1 MYLRFFVIPLIGA
14 SAALTAAPEQ
24 KVTLRNSVAPELA
37 TTHEITTILTRRT
50 DRAGVR
56 EDAVVRLKAR
66 NVRLQLDE
74 SKVAQVK
81 AADMTIMLPGEVV
94 SLHRDGKPVARS
106 MGIEAF
112 GLPTQNWVR
121 LVTQLQTLHDGPAI
135 VPDAPLADLP
145 LLTAMLDVAHWPR
158 QPVPIGERWSRP
170 FETPEFAGTQH
181 FELKEA
187 LRVGDDSAVAVHVR
201 IEGRFQGLAAGTFA
215 FERAETQLV
224 WAKAERIVLRLT
236 GAATYMLLRDE
247 NREPRGVQVDMV
259 LKNRERLSEEA
270 QDEARESLSAFA
282 RALAEFKAGR
292 HEKAVTAAVLF
303 RERWPRGVW
312 LPAIDYLEQEALRRD
327 RGGKPLASDDL
338 KRALAALVD
347 RWKAADAFDDVELA
361 ERNARAMREVLELN
375 ERQIRAMMRDDDER
389 LRALAVFAW
398 SFGESPDHL
407 NDVARATRDASPQV
421 RAWAANGLAAR
432 GNPDT
437 DPELLLSLVNDSDA
451 TVRARGCVAVRRCNP
466 PGEPLAGR
474 LRERLLALI
483 LDPDKPTRLAS
494 IQAFVAAGSGPDLPD
509 LRLALKVDRDPDC
522 RKALEEAIERIE
534 RR

>member
-1 MYLRFFVIPLIGA
+1 MPLQLF
-14 SAALTAAPEQ
+14 ALLLLSAAPES
-24 KVTLRNSVAPELA
+24 KVTLRNSVAPDLA
-37 TTHEITTILTRRT
+37 TTHEITTTLTRRT

-66 NVRLQLDE
+66 NVRLHLDE

-94 SLHRDGKPVARS
+94 SLQRDAKPVARS
-106 MGIEAF
+106 LGVEAF
-112 GLPTQNWVR
+112 GLPTQTWVR
-121 LVTQLQTLHDGPAI
+121 LVTQLQTLHDGPAF

-145 LLTAMLDVAHWPR
+145 LVTAMLDVAHWPR
-158 QPVPIGERWSRP
+158 QPAPIGERWSRP
-170 FETPEFAGTQH
+170 FETPEFVGTQH

-187 LRVGDDSAVAVHVR
+187 LRVGEESAVAMHVR
-201 IEGRFQGLAAGTFA
+201 IEGRFRGDAAAVYT
-215 FERAETQLV
+215 FERGEAQLV
-224 WAKAERIVLRLT
+224 WAKAERIILRLT
-236 GAATYMLLRDE
+236 GTATYLLVRDDR
-247 NREPRGVQVDMV
+247 REPRGVQVDVV
-259 LKNRERLSEEA
+259 LQNRARLTEEE

-282 RALAEFKAGR
+282 RALGEFKSGR
-292 HEKAVTAAVLF
+292 HEKAVAAAALF

-312 LPAIDYLEQEALRRD
+312 LPAIDYLEQEALRRG
-327 RGGKPLASDDL
+327 RVVKPLASDDL
-338 KRALAALVD
+338 KRGLAALVD

-361 ERNARAMREVLELN
+361 ERNARAMRELLELN
-375 ERQIRAMMRDDDER
+375 QRQIRAMMRDEDER

-407 NDVARATRDASPQV
+407 SDVARATKDASPQV

-432 GNPDT
+432 GHPDT
-437 DPELLLSLVNDSDA
+437 DPELLLRLVNDADA
-451 TVRARGCVAVRRCNP
+451 TVRARACVAVRRCNP

-474 LRERLLALI
+474 LRERLLELI

-494 IQAFVAAGSGPDLPD
+494 IHAFVAAGSPPDLPD
-509 LRLALKVDRDPDC
+509 LRLALQVDRDPDC
-522 RKALEEAIERIE
+522 RKALEEAIARIE